1 MWATARYDNTSA
13 SEAESFRDADH
24 ELTDHPIPR
33 EPPASPADSE
43 SPAVESPAVEAE
55 HRSEIERLLF
65 QVMPGKLENMDEML
79 EQFSGQEEELI
90 VTLNT
95 MNEATLSTANER
107 QWASSSG
114 RTSASGSGREGSGG
128 AAVAELG
135 ALGSSAAPGGRMQAR
150 TSAPTGRATLSSP
163 RTIPLLSIPIAAPEQ
178 SIASTCRL

>member
-1 MWATARYDNTSA
+1 
-13 SEAESFRDADH
+13 
-24 ELTDHPIPR
+24 
-33 EPPASPADSE
+33 
-43 SPAVESPAVEAE
+43 
-55 HRSEIERLLF
+55 
-65 QVMPGKLENMDEML
+65 MPGKLENMDEML

-107 QWASSSG
+107 RWASSSG

-150 TSAPTGRATLSSP
+150 TVHSNRSSRAIYCTDLSLVTLLIFS
-163 RTIPLLSIPIAAPEQ
+163 
-178 SIASTCRL
+178 CYD